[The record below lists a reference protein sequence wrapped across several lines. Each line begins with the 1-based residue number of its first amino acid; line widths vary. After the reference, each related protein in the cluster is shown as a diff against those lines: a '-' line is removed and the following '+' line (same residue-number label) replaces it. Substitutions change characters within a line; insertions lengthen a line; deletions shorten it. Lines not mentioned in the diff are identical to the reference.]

1 MHRNKGQFLSVHC
14 LFLHLS
20 TLSQTG
26 ILCRDN
32 KQWLVNF
39 FVLAGLGVIRTTID
53 TSTDNLFS
61 AFECEGKWQ
70 LSPCILV
77 RLLLPKASNGMLEY
91 IVQVG

>member
-1 MHRNKGQFLSVHC
+1 MHRNKGQFLSVHR

-39 FVLAGLGVIRTTID
+39 FVLAGLGVIRTTIG

-61 AFECEGKWQ
+61 AFECKVATVT
-70 LSPCILV
+70 LYPS
-77 RLLLPKASNGMLEY
+77 
-91 IVQVG
+91 QVVITKSI

>member
-39 FVLAGLGVIRTTID
+39 FVLAGLGVIRTTIG

-61 AFECEGKWQ
+61 AFECEVATVT
-70 LSPCILV
+70 LYPS
-77 RLLLPKASNGMLEY
+77 
-91 IVQVG
+91 QVVITKSI